1 MIYVTCSFSFTS
13 VKKLLYI
20 FLFLGLSFV
29 ALSGNSDKDK
39 TNTKV
44 VAGKITNAFGE
55 SIPGA
60 KILIPETG
68 ETFFADMDG
77 NFKLS
82 LKTDKVY
89 SITINTVGYEPL
101 EVKSSY
107 LTGFSDLSLKSL
119 Q

>member
-1 MIYVTCSFSFTS
+1 

-20 FLFLGLSFV
+20 FLFLGLGSAVFG
-29 ALSGNSDKDK
+29 GNSDKEK
-39 TNTKV
+39 RNTKV
-44 VAGKITNAFGE
+44 VAGKITDSYGE

-60 KILIPETG
+60 KIIIPETG

-89 SITINTVGYEPL
+89 SIRVNTIGYEPL
-101 EVKSSY
+101 EVKSSA
-107 LTGFSDLSLKSL
+107 LTAFSDLSLKSL
-119 Q
+119 